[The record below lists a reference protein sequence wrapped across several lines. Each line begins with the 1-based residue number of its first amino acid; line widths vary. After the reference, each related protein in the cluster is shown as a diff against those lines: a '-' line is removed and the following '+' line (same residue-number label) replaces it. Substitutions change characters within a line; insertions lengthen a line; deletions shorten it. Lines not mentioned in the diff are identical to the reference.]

1 MEDYKPNSHRFKEEQ
16 ESNQE
21 RKKVEK
27 VITGSVKTKKNDI
40 RKLANIFISEDIKNV
55 KSYLLMDFLVPTLK
69 DAIVKSVTM
78 LLFGDSARNT
88 RSTNATRVSY
98 RSYYDQQNGGHREPA
113 NRAGGRFDYDDLVF
127 ETRDEALA
135 VRSQMEDIIE
145 RYGYVTVLDLY
156 DMVEL
161 TAPFTANKY
170 GWMSVRNADV
180 SRVSDGYVLKLPRAV
195 PIDN

>member
-1 MEDYKPNSHRFKEEQ
+1 MEDYKPNSHRFREEQ
-16 ESNQE
+16 EQPQE

-27 VITGSVKTKKNDI
+27 VVTGTVKTKKNDA

-55 KSYLLMDFLVPTLK
+55 KSYLLMDLLVPALK
-69 DAIVKSVTM
+69 DSIVKGITM
-78 LLFGDSARNT
+78 LLFGNSARST
-88 RSTNATRVSY
+88 KSTNATRVSY
-98 RSYYDQQNGGHREPA
+98 RNYYDQRDNDRRES
-113 NRAGGRFDYDDLVF
+113 NQSRGRFDYDDLVF

-170 GWMSVRNADV
+170 GWLSIRNADV
-180 SRVSDGYVLKLPRAV
+180 SRISTGYVLKLPRAV
-195 PIDN
+195 PID